1 MSRLDLLVQ
10 KMRALPEIHNLD
22 KWRGTHQAD
31 RDWWSSIRRNIR
43 DRFNSRIYPNTKEQ
57 VDIFLQWPEIVS
69 TMVFG
74 APECVN
80 IELDFIRDWYAYP
93 RAVLEDEV
101 GQPQLR
107 HAENGS
113 SPNLV
118 HAACAIKVWENT
130 TGRKITDLQSIVE
143 IGGGYGAMAKV
154 IRRAGYTGKYV
165 IYDFPE
171 LSLLQEYYLSEC
183 GIKDIECAVNL
194 PEIETSHEL
203 MIGLWSLSEMFEP
216 DQTRFLS
223 SLKAKHHLF
232 AYNDVDWQGFDSR
245 AVLLAF
251 PHTKVPSTHNGSYYL
266 AS

>member
-1 MSRLDLLVQ
+1 MNKIEILTA
-10 KMRALPEIHNLD
+10 KMLALPPIQGD
-22 KWRGTHQAD
+22 QTG
-31 RDWWSSIRRNIR
+31 WWTGIRNSIRQ
-43 DRFNSRIYPNTKEQ
+43 RFDAGIHANTEYQ
-57 VDIFLQWPEIVS
+57 VSIFLQWREIVS

-118 HAACAIKVWENT
+118 HAACAINVWENAI
-130 TGRKITDLQSIVE
+130 GRKITDLQSIVE

-183 GIKDIECAVNL
+183 GIKDVECAINL
-194 PEIETSHEL
+194 PATETSHEL
-203 MIGLWSLSEMFEP
+203 MIGLWSISEMFEP

-232 AYNDVDWQGFDSR
+232 AYNDVDWRGFDSR

-251 PHTKVPSTHNGSYYL
+251 PHTKVPSTYNGSYYL

>member
-1 MSRLDLLVQ
+1 MELISVNKVEILTA
-10 KMRALPEIHNLD
+10 KMLALPSIQGD
-22 KWRGTHQAD
+22 QTG
-31 RDWWSSIRRNIR
+31 WWTWIRNSIRQ
-43 DRFNSRIYPNTKEQ
+43 RFDVGIHANTEYQ

-74 APECVN
+74 TPYGIH
-80 IELDFIRDWYAYP
+80 IELDFVRDWYAYP

-107 HAENGS
+107 HTDYGS

-118 HAACAIKVWENT
+118 HAAYAIKIWENT

-194 PEIETSHEL
+194 PEIETSYEL